1 MSHILLSIRSGQKI
15 STKFFFFQND
25 KNFMQTIFIILSHGL
40 KIVFCTFYET
50 FFPLK
55 KCFLNSSETYP
66 NVFGFETLKTFLK
79 KIDLCCN
86 ERLWRASPEFHNH
99 HHQSDFEIL
108 FCSCQSVAASR
119 ENAAE
124 ALLRNLSDLTFA
136 LQPCTLTCK
145 IILGK
150 KFVHKIIDYLKVVVV
165 FVKKISHGLI
175 ITQHVTIYGL
185 ISH

>member
-1 MSHILLSIRSGQKI
+1 MPHILLPIRSGLKI
-15 STKFFFFQND
+15 STKFFFFQNG
-25 KNFMQTIFIILSHGL
+25 KNFMQTIFIILSHGS

-55 KCFLNSSETYP
+55 KCFFKFLR
-66 NVFGFETLKTFLK
+66 NVSQRFWLWKPFWK

-124 ALLRNLSDLTFA
+124 AEALLRNLSDWTFA

-150 KFVHKIIDYLKVVVV
+150 NFVHKIIDYLKVVVV
-165 FVKKISHGLI
+165 FVKKYHMAW
-175 ITQHVTIYGL
+175 
-185 ISH
+185 